1 MFYVGGITSWY
12 GVHNLDNYC
21 GLVLG
26 CGIYGIGCLEGLMEL
41 VFWKLD
47 VCLLL
52 LRVGF
57 GAWSMSVEISIASTL
72 VYDVVRID

>member
-1 MFYVGGITSWY
+1 MLGELLRGMEHIIWIIIVGWFF
-12 GVHNLDNYC
+12 
-21 GLVLG
+21 G